1 VQKLTIGRAAVL
13 LRCTLAAISGLH
25 TGHGMFVS
33 IEKVESF

>member
-13 LRCTLAAISGLH
+13 LCRTLAATSGLD

-33 IEKVESF
+33 IEKAESF